1 MPDITIT
8 TQGVLN
14 LLRGIDV
21 NKAVGPDNLSPRV
34 LNEPS
39 ETLAEAITTIYQ
51 KSLEQETV
59 PNDWLNARVV
69 PTYKKKGERYDCE
82 NYRPISITCILCKVK
97 EHIVASHIRKH
108 LETNNILYPL
118 QHGFRSKRSCET
130 QLLEFIN
137 DITKNMENGLQTD
150 ICILDF
156 SKAFDKVG
164 HRRLLEKLKWYGMGG
179 GGGVGDKCLD

>member
-34 LNEPS
+34 LNELS

-59 PNDWLNARVV
+59 PNDWLNAPVV

-82 NYRPISITCILCKVK
+82 NYRPIIITCILCKVM
-97 EHIVASHIRKH
+97 EHIVASRIRKH
-108 LETNNILYPL
+108 LETK
-118 QHGFRSKRSCET
+118 QHSLSFAT
-130 QLLEFIN
+130 WIP
-137 DITKNMENGLQTD
+137 
-150 ICILDF
+150 
-156 SKAFDKVG
+156 
-164 HRRLLEKLKWYGMGG
+164 
-179 GGGVGDKCLD
+179 

>member
-1 MPDITIT
+1 MNLQFKSVFTQGTDYQEPQKILSPEMPDITIT

-34 LNEPS
+34 LNELS

-82 NYRPISITCILCKVK
+82 NYRPISITCILCKVR

-118 QHGFRSKRSCET
+118 QHGFRSKRSYDT
-130 QLLEFIN
+130 I
-137 DITKNMENGLQTD
+137 
-150 ICILDF
+150 
-156 SKAFDKVG
+156 VG
-164 HRRLLEKLKWYGMGG
+164 VYKRHHQKHGKRPADRYLCTRFFQS
-179 GGGVGDKCLD
+179 VR